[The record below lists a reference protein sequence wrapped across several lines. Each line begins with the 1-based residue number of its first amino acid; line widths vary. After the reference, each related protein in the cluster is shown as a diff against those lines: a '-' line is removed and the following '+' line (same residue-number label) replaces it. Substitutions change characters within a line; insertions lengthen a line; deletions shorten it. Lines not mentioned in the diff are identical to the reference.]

1 VGLTDRID
9 RAAVLLYVFGIFA
22 LVFGLIDLV
31 PMRSLNLLASGI
43 VTYAIQLEQ
52 AGGGAGASALKVGAV
67 LAFFALAFAV
77 HRRMLWGA
85 IVAFAFVA
93 FDGAFLF
100 IFAHDVWSGLYG
112 SLQVGFHAL
121 VCWSLADA
129 GIAMNQW
136 RVNEGIVRSL
146 GVEASLKRKLEDSDM
161 APPPAATFTRS
172 NAAPRPPQPEPRA

>member
-1 VGLTDRID
+1 MGLTDRID
-9 RAAVLLYVFGIFA
+9 RGALLLYTLGIFA
-22 LVFGLIDLV
+22 VTFGLVDFV

-52 AGGGAGASALKVGAV
+52 AGGGSGASALKVGAV
-67 LAFFALAFAV
+67 LAFFGLAFAV

-85 IVAFAFVA
+85 FVGFAFVA

-129 GIAMNQW
+129 GIAMRQW
-136 RVNEGIVRSL
+136 RVNEGIARRL
-146 GVEASLKRKLEDSDM
+146 DVEAALKHKLEDSR
-161 APPPAATFTRS
+161 T
-172 NAAPRPPQPEPRA
+172 